1 MKKRVVSMI
10 LIAIVI
16 LQSNLLVLA
25 SNKYDSYSKKT
36 KIGIDG
42 LKSLVGTILED
53 GHGEVT
59 MDDPFGKKGDIDPLA
74 IPLNSNNMYV
84 YECLYEFS
92 DDISYSDFSEMVDSL
107 ETIYDLAQPYEF
119 TDSDSN
125 CTYYNYFDGDY
136 YYTLSY
142 NSNNNRVCFRT
153 STKESLKE
161 KDNYFKKAI
170 NQSIDDHES
179 DINPI
184 DNAVQNSY
192 DTVKN
197 WLLNPSSLI
206 VYDCYAMPSATDN
219 LMMKKSKDDTLGS
232 TYDRIDVCLYVGAQN
247 KMGGISDSLYAF
259 IYDLDGNLLEDMT
272 YDDYKEDNSNLSH
285 DMAALWLQYTYSMNL
300 NDWRTWNKYEF
311 DENGNWR
318 KTAEPERNKNIVKYI
333 ENQDDFGTENDIE
346 KIKVEN
352 SFQTDNPVVLELITQ
367 YYNATAN
374 KNLDK
379 LQQLGEDID
388 ESSKESILANP
399 IESYNNIAIYFKDGL
414 TQGEYNVYV
423 YYEAKL
429 PDIDQLV
436 PSLGNMYLAT
446 REDGNLYV
454 VDPNSHQEVAD
465 FLREAQTEEDVQEL
479 IANVNEKYQSVYL
492 SNKELQE
499 VIQKMRK
506 DVS

>member
-1 MKKRVVSMI
+1 
-10 LIAIVI
+10 
-16 LQSNLLVLA
+16 
-25 SNKYDSYSKKT
+25 
-36 KIGIDG
+36 
-42 LKSLVGTILED
+42 
-53 GHGEVT
+53 
-59 MDDPFGKKGDIDPLA
+59 
-74 IPLNSNNMYV
+74 
-84 YECLYEFS
+84 
-92 DDISYSDFSEMVDSL
+92 
-107 ETIYDLAQPYEF
+107 
-119 TDSDSN
+119 
-125 CTYYNYFDGDY
+125 
-136 YYTLSY
+136 
-142 NSNNNRVCFRT
+142 
-153 STKESLKE
+153 
-161 KDNYFKKAI
+161 
-170 NQSIDDHES
+170 
-179 DINPI
+179 
-184 DNAVQNSY
+184 
-192 DTVKN
+192 
-197 WLLNPSSLI
+197 
-206 VYDCYAMPSATDN
+206 
-219 LMMKKSKDDTLGS
+219 
-232 TYDRIDVCLYVGAQN
+232 
-247 KMGGISDSLYAF
+247 
-259 IYDLDGNLLEDMT
+259 MT

-285 DMAALWLQYTYSMNL
+285 EMAALWLQYTYSMNL

>member
-1 MKKRVVSMI
+1 
-10 LIAIVI
+10 
-16 LQSNLLVLA
+16 
-25 SNKYDSYSKKT
+25 
-36 KIGIDG
+36 
-42 LKSLVGTILED
+42 
-53 GHGEVT
+53 
-59 MDDPFGKKGDIDPLA
+59 
-74 IPLNSNNMYV
+74 
-84 YECLYEFS
+84 
-92 DDISYSDFSEMVDSL
+92 
-107 ETIYDLAQPYEF
+107 
-119 TDSDSN
+119 
-125 CTYYNYFDGDY
+125 
-136 YYTLSY
+136 
-142 NSNNNRVCFRT
+142 
-153 STKESLKE
+153 
-161 KDNYFKKAI
+161 
-170 NQSIDDHES
+170 
-179 DINPI
+179 
-184 DNAVQNSY
+184 
-192 DTVKN
+192 
-197 WLLNPSSLI
+197 
-206 VYDCYAMPSATDN
+206 MPSATDN

-285 DMAALWLQYTYSMNL
+285 EMAALWLQYTYSMNL

>member
-1 MKKRVVSMI
+1 M
-10 LIAIVI
+10 
-16 LQSNLLVLA
+16 
-25 SNKYDSYSKKT
+25 
-36 KIGIDG
+36 
-42 LKSLVGTILED
+42 
-53 GHGEVT
+53 
-59 MDDPFGKKGDIDPLA
+59 
-74 IPLNSNNMYV
+74 
-84 YECLYEFS
+84 
-92 DDISYSDFSEMVDSL
+92 
-107 ETIYDLAQPYEF
+107 
-119 TDSDSN
+119 
-125 CTYYNYFDGDY
+125 
-136 YYTLSY
+136 
-142 NSNNNRVCFRT
+142 
-153 STKESLKE
+153 
-161 KDNYFKKAI
+161 
-170 NQSIDDHES
+170 
-179 DINPI
+179 
-184 DNAVQNSY
+184 
-192 DTVKN
+192 
-197 WLLNPSSLI
+197 
-206 VYDCYAMPSATDN
+206 
-219 LMMKKSKDDTLGS
+219 
-232 TYDRIDVCLYVGAQN
+232 
-247 KMGGISDSLYAF
+247 
-259 IYDLDGNLLEDMT
+259 
-272 YDDYKEDNSNLSH
+272 
-285 DMAALWLQYTYSMNL
+285 
-300 NDWRTWNKYEF
+300 
-311 DENGNWR
+311 
-318 KTAEPERNKNIVKYI
+318 
-333 ENQDDFGTENDIE
+333 
-346 KIKVEN
+346 
-352 SFQTDNPVVLELITQ
+352 QTDNPVVLELITQ